1 MKNFNQLVNESSGL
15 KLTRDYSRFLLEQQ
29 AFVAQKTC
37 AILFGEDTDYDGSD
51 DKSNDPP
58 FNSHLTGQFYAH
70 INMGGTRQVR
80 TFNTA
85 KEAAL
90 VIEKYPGSVIY
101 NFKGDVVNPNQVES
115 VQRFNIFE
123 DEASDYTKS
132 ELKKRAPEEESG
144 IWDSIASALRSKEK
158 GAAVAMA
165 NNNSFI
171 ARNLQ
176 NLQNALTGMGAFGAD
191 RTPEQTMQERDDEVK
206 KLRDRLDAYEMEQR
220 GKGFRKAEEIPLSD
234 EEIKDVQTFIKQRK
248 DQQDG
253 VGPMM
258 PGVAE
263 RVVGLPREQ
272 LKAYQDFYKTAT
284 AYQGKALQDYY
295 DQNPDKYSA
304 HEPYMDTK
312 TAIALKPISRSE
324 DEGSSMPGR
333 LKGTSFDSA
342 AKVVAGLP
350 ETAAMMAAGI
360 VAPELVGG
368 LVGGAGRVVPAIA
381 RVSSGGAAKA
391 ATAQLIN
398 TGVGLAGADKV
409 SNAKDVVQGA
419 EGAVMM
425 APIAGQIR
433 RITSPYTNAIDLWNA
448 RLKAELAR
456 TLGGQQSGREMESII
471 TREVQAGAKS
481 TTPGGKVR
489 SADRIAEWDKSKPES
504 TPEKDTTSEWP
515 IPEQELAG
523 GNRRE
528 VLGQIKNDEISRL
541 TQSLIDRA
549 QAYPK
554 YERFGPLDLFGMARE
569 RTLGRINSENP
580 SIRSTAFPAAGV
592 ELPKLPDI
600 YGIPG
605 ITDPSELRRRTKERE
620 RARQSERERIEKEMR
635 TGRVTPEQ
643 TSSTPNFADVVD
655 GLKGTIQKAGTEL
668 VNWMKPKS
676 GPSVPR
682 RALTPSSERALYPNR
697 TASEVLADT
706 KYATEKPLG
715 VLRQAA
721 KDISTGVKERGA
733 AETAAQLAA
742 VAPQVVSTVI
752 PDMPTPPGIRAPAP
766 DVWKPASNMELMTTP
781 VKAPRANANP
791 EPISVTPQGEVIRV
805 TPEPTPVDRTAI
817 DNLLVKLIPT
827 ASNRPAPT
835 RDSWKPAP
843 SIAPMT
849 VSGDGAPAPQSR
861 SPEISQKPETFRVTP
876 EPTPVNRAAI
886 DSFVKSLLPSA
897 ANRTTSTQPTNN
909 VPPPTTAPST
919 PSDTPSVA
927 TPSKVNV
934 TTTAP
939 TTVPAPASSTT
950 TSTSTAQAPVTAPT
964 VAPAEAP
971 AKAPV
976 DTPDTAPVTNP
987 IVNNI
992 VQSIIAAAAIGGGSK
1007 LLPGKKGGGGGGGG
1021 GAGGG
1026 MGVGPG
1032 SQEELKRQQQDMESK
1047 AKNWDLMMK
1056 HIWGKN
1062 VETLTK

>member
-29 AFVAQKTC
+29 AFVAKKTC
-37 AILFGEDTDYDGSD
+37 AILFGEETDYDGSD

-58 FNSHLTGQFYAH
+58 FTSHLSGQFYVH
-70 INMGGTRQVR
+70 INLDGRRKIKTA
-80 TFNTA
+80 NTA
-85 KEAAL
+85 QEAAL
-90 VIEKYPGSVIY
+90 LTKDYPGSVIY
-101 NFKGDVVNPNQVES
+101 NFKGDEVDPNQVKMTES
-115 VQRFNIFE
+115 VERFNIFE
-123 DEASDYTKS
+123 DEAYDYTKS
-132 ELKKRAPEEESG
+132 ESKKRAPEDESG
-144 IWDSIASALRSKEK
+144 ILNSIANAWRSKEK

-176 NLQNALTGMGAFGAD
+176 NLQNALTGIGAFGAD

-206 KLRDRLDAYEMEQR
+206 KLRDKLDAYEMEQR
-220 GKGFRKAEEIPLSD
+220 GKGFRNVEDIPLSD
-234 EEIKDVQTFIKQRK
+234 EETKDVQTFIKQRQE
-248 DQQDG
+248 QQDR

-258 PGVAE
+258 PGVTE

-272 LKAYQDFYKTAT
+272 LKAYKDFYKTAT

-312 TAIALKPISRSE
+312 TAVALKPISRSE

-350 ETAAMMAAGI
+350 ETAAMLAAGI

-368 LVGGAGRVVPAIA
+368 LVGGAGRIVPAIA
-381 RVSSGGAAKA
+381 RVSSGAAAKA
-391 ATAQLIN
+391 ATAQAIN
-398 TGVGLAGADKV
+398 TAVGLAGVDKLA
-409 SNAKDVVQGA
+409 NAKDVVQGA
-419 EGAVMM
+419 EGAVM
-425 APIAGQIR
+425 AAAIGDPLFKS
-433 RITSPYTNAIDLWNA
+433 TSPNPAAHKNAIDLWNA
-448 RLKAELAR
+448 KLKAER
-456 TLGGQQSGREMESII
+456 T
-471 TREVQAGAKS
+471 S
-481 TTPGGKVR
+481 T
-489 SADRIAEWDKSKPES
+489 
-504 TPEKDTTSEWP
+504 
-515 IPEQELAG
+515 LAG
-523 GNRRE
+523 QKGAYETSAMIRRE
-528 VLGQIKNDEISRL
+528 VPTGAKEGAKR
-541 TQSLIDRA
+541 TGPRGE
-549 QAYPK
+549 YPK
-554 YERFGPLDLFGMARE
+554 VAETPPTTEWPGVNTNPRTIETGGKASETAGQVANEEIPLLLRNLETRAWRDYETFDPAVVRQAARD
-569 RTLGRINSENP
+569 RVAGRLGSGQPEVPGTRPSVPSENP
-580 SIRSTAFPAAGV
+580 PAARETV
-592 ELPKLPDI
+592 PLRL
-600 YGIPG
+600 
-605 ITDPSELRRRTKERE
+605 TDTGTYKERE
-620 RARQSERERIEKEMR
+620 KERNKAENKEKERIETEMR
-635 TGRVTPEQ
+635 KGRVNPEQ
-643 TSSTPNFADVVD
+643 TSSRPSFADTVD
-655 GLKGTIQKAGTEL
+655 ALKGTVQKAGTEL
-668 VNWMKPKS
+668 VNWMKPKP
-676 GPSVPR
+676 GTSVQR
-682 RALTPSSERALYPNR
+682 RSLTPSSELALYPKR

-721 KDISTGVKERGA
+721 KDISTGVKETGIGKT
-733 AETAAQLAA
+733 TAQVAA
-742 VAPQVVSTVI
+742 VATQAAPAVM
-752 PDMPTPPGIRAPAP
+752 PDLATPPAIRAAAP
-766 DVWKPASNMELMTTP
+766 DVWKPSSNMDLMTSP
-781 VKAPRANANP
+781 EPIKAPRATANP

-805 TPEPTPVDRTAI
+805 TPEPKPVDRTAI

-827 ASNRPAPT
+827 AANRPAPA

-849 VSGDGAPAPQSR
+849 VSGDGAPPPQTR
-861 SPEISQKPETFRVTP
+861 SPEIFQKPENFRVTP

-964 VAPAEAP
+964 VAPA
-971 AKAPV
+971 KATV

-987 IVNNI
+987 VNNI
-992 VQSIIAAAAIGGGSK
+992 AQTLIAAAIGGGSK
-1007 LLPGKKGGGGGGGG
+1007 FLPGKKGGGGGGGG

-1026 MGVGPG
+1026 MGGGPG

-1047 AKNWDLMMK
+1047 AKNWDLLVK
-1056 HIWGKN
+1056 NIWGKN

>member
-29 AFVAQKTC
+29 AFVAKKTC
-37 AILFGEDTDYDGSD
+37 AILFGEETDYDGSD

-58 FNSHLTGQFYAH
+58 FTSHLSGQFYVH
-70 INMGGTRQVR
+70 INLDGRRKIKTA
-80 TFNTA
+80 NTA
-85 KEAAL
+85 QEAAL
-90 VIEKYPGSVIY
+90 LTKDYPGSVIY
-101 NFKGDVVNPNQVES
+101 NFKGDEVDPNQVKMTES
-115 VQRFNIFE
+115 VERFNIFE
-123 DEASDYTKS
+123 DEAYDYTKS
-132 ELKKRAPEEESG
+132 ESKKRAPEDESG
-144 IWDSIASALRSKEK
+144 ILNSIANAWRSKEK

-176 NLQNALTGMGAFGAD
+176 NLQNALTGIGAFGAD
-191 RTPEQTMQERDDEVK
+191 RTPEQTMQERDAEVK

-220 GKGFRKAEEIPLSD
+220 GKGFRNVEDIPLSD
-234 EEIKDVQTFIKQRK
+234 EETKDVQTFIKQRQE
-248 DQQDG
+248 QQDR

-272 LKAYQDFYKTAT
+272 LKAYKDFYKTAT

-312 TAIALKPISRSE
+312 TAVALKPISRSE

-350 ETAAMMAAGI
+350 ETAAMLAAGI

-368 LVGGAGRVVPAIA
+368 LVGGAGRIVPAIA
-381 RVSSGGAAKA
+381 RVSSGAAAKA
-391 ATAQLIN
+391 ATAQAIN
-398 TGVGLAGADKV
+398 TAVGLAGVDKLA
-409 SNAKDVVQGA
+409 NAKDVVQGA
-419 EGAVMM
+419 EGAVM
-425 APIAGQIR
+425 AAAIGDPLFKS
-433 RITSPYTNAIDLWNA
+433 TSPNPAAHKNAIDLWNA
-448 RLKAELAR
+448 KLKAELTR
-456 TLGGQQSGREMESII
+456 TLAGQK
-471 TREVQAGAKS
+471 GAYE
-481 TTPGGKVR
+481 T
-489 SADRIAEWDKSKPES
+489 SAMI
-504 TPEKDTTSEWP
+504 
-515 IPEQELAG
+515 
-523 GNRRE
+523 RRE
-528 VLGQIKNDEISRL
+528 VPTGAKEGTKRTGPSGE
-541 TQSLIDRA
+541 
-549 QAYPK
+549 YPK
-554 YERFGPLDLFGMARE
+554 VAETQPTTEWPGVSTNPRTIETGGKASETAGQVANEEIPLLLRNLETRAWRDYETFDPAVVRQAARD
-569 RTLGRINSENP
+569 RVAGRLGSGQPEILGTRPSVPSENP
-580 SIRSTAFPAAGV
+580 PAARETV
-592 ELPKLPDI
+592 PLRV
-600 YGIPG
+600 
-605 ITDPSELRRRTKERE
+605 TDTGTYKDREKERTKAENKE
-620 RARQSERERIEKEMR
+620 KERIETEMR
-635 TGRVTPEQ
+635 KGRVNPEQ
-643 TSSTPNFADVVD
+643 TSSRPSFADTVD
-655 GLKGTIQKAGTEL
+655 ALKGTIQKAGTEL
-668 VNWMKPKS
+668 VNWMKPKP
-676 GPSVPR
+676 GTSVQR
-682 RALTPSSERALYPNR
+682 RALTPSSELALYPKR

-752 PDMPTPPGIRAPAP
+752 PDMPTPPAIRASAP
-766 DVWKPASNMELMTTP
+766 DVWKPSSNMELMTTP
-781 VKAPRANANP
+781 VKGPRANANP

-805 TPEPTPVDRTAI
+805 TPESKPVDRTAI

-827 ASNRPAPT
+827 AANRPAPA
-835 RDSWKPAP
+835 RDSWKPAT

-861 SPEISQKPETFRVTP
+861 SPEISQKPENFRVTP

-919 PSDTPSVA
+919 ASDTS
-927 TPSKVNV
+927 
-934 TTTAP
+934 TTAVP
-939 TTVPAPASSTT
+939 STVTNTTT
-950 TSTSTAQAPVTAPT
+950 TSTTAPAPTTSSTTATTATQAPVTAPT

-971 AKAPV
+971 TN
-976 DTPDTAPVTNP
+976 TPDTSPVTNP

-1021 GAGGG
+1021 GGSGGG
-1026 MGVGPG
+1026 LGGG
-1032 SQEELKRQQQDMESK
+1032 SGEREELKRQQQELDSK
-1047 AKNWDLMMK
+1047 AKNWDLLIK
-1056 HIWGKN
+1056 NIWGKN

>member
-37 AILFGEDTDYDGSD
+37 AILFGEDYDGSD
-51 DKSNDPP
+51 ETSNDPP
-58 FNSHLTGQFYAH
+58 FTSHLTGQFYAH
-70 INMGGTRQVR
+70 INMDGSRKVR
-80 TFNTA
+80 VFDTA

-115 VQRFNIFE
+115 VERFNIFE

-132 ELKKRAPEEESG
+132 ELKKRAPEEEGG
-144 IWDSIASALRSKEK
+144 IWDSIAHAWRGKDK

-176 NLQNALTGMGAFGAD
+176 NVQNALTRMGAWGPD

-234 EEIKDVQTFIKQRK
+234 EETKDVQTFIKQRK

-263 RVVGLPREQ
+263 RIVRLPREQ
-272 LKAYQDFYKTAT
+272 LKVYQDFYKTKT

-312 TAIALKPISRSE
+312 TAVALKPISRSE

-350 ETAAMMAAGI
+350 ETAAMVAAGI
-360 VAPELVGG
+360 VAPELVGA

-381 RVSSGGAAKA
+381 RVSSGAAAKA
-391 ATAQLIN
+391 ATAQAINTAVGIAGVDKLANANDVVKAVEGGVMAAALGNMVEPFSRLISPKSSLYADLAKIAKVDHTAKIAYIEAGMKSAREMEPMINREVVAGAKEGTKRTGPTGEYPQVAATEPTTEWPGVSTNPRNIN
-398 TGVGLAGADKV
+398 TGGKA
-409 SNAKDVVQGA
+409 S
-419 EGAVMM
+419 ET
-425 APIAGQIR
+425 AGQVKNEEIPLLMR
-433 RITSPYTNAIDLWNA
+433 NLI
-448 RLKAELAR
+448 K
-456 TLGGQQSGREMESII
+456 
-471 TREVQAGAKS
+471 
-481 TTPGGKVR
+481 R
-489 SADRIAEWDKSKPES
+489 SWRDF
-504 TPEKDTTSEWP
+504 
-515 IPEQELAG
+515 
-523 GNRRE
+523 
-528 VLGQIKNDEISRL
+528 
-541 TQSLIDRA
+541 
-549 QAYPK
+549 
-554 YERFGPLDLFGMARE
+554 ERFDPAVVRQAARD
-569 RTLGRINSENP
+569 RVAGRLGSENP
-580 SIRSTAFPAAGV
+580 EVPGTRPGVPSTNPPAAREPV
-592 ELPKLPDI
+592 PLRV
-600 YGIPG
+600 
-605 ITDPSELRRRTKERE
+605 TDTGTYKERE
-620 RARQSERERIEKEMR
+620 KERTKAENKEKERIETEMR
-635 TGRVTPEQ
+635 KGRVNPEQ

-655 GLKGTIQKAGTEL
+655 GLKGTVQKAGTEL
-668 VNWMKPKS
+668 INWMKPKP
-676 GPSVPR
+676 GTSVQR
-682 RALTPSSERALYPNR
+682 RALTPSSELALYPKR

-721 KDISTGVKERGA
+721 KDISTGVKETGIGKT
-733 AETAAQLAA
+733 TAQVAA
-742 VAPQVVSTVI
+742 VATQAAPAVM
-752 PDMPTPPGIRAPAP
+752 PDLATPPAIRAAAP
-766 DVWKPASNMELMTTP
+766 DVWKPSSNMDLMTSP
-781 VKAPRANANP
+781 EPIKAPRATANP
-791 EPISVTPQGEVIRV
+791 EPISVTPKGEVI
-805 TPEPTPVDRTAI
+805 
-817 DNLLVKLIPT
+817 K
-827 ASNRPAPT
+827 
-835 RDSWKPAP
+835 
-843 SIAPMT
+843 
-849 VSGDGAPAPQSR
+849 
-861 SPEISQKPETFRVTP
+861 VTP

-919 PSDTPSVA
+919 SSDTPTTAVPSTVTDTTT
-927 TPSKVNV
+927 TP
-934 TTTAP
+934 TTAP
-939 TTVPAPASSTT
+939 APTTSSTT
-950 TSTSTAQAPVTAPT
+950 ATTTTQAPVTAPT

-971 AKAPV
+971 AKAPTN
-976 DTPDTAPVTNP
+976 TPETSPVTNP

-992 VQSIIAAAAIGGGSK
+992 VQSIIAATAIGGGSK

-1021 GAGGG
+1021 GGSGGRIG
-1026 MGVGPG
+1026 GDPG
-1032 SQEELKRQQQDMESK
+1032 EREEIKRQQQEMDSK
-1047 AKNWDLMMK
+1047 AKNWDLLMK
-1056 HIWGKN
+1056 NIWGKN